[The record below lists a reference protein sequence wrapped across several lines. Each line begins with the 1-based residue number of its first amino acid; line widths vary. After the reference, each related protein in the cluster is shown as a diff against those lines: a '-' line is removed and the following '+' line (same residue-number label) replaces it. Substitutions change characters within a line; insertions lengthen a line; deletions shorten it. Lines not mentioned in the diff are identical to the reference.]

1 MGMWGNQ
8 TEPGC
13 LEAAGKGV
21 NVVNLE
27 LDLDFT
33 IRRHA
38 DKYKEKVTLV
48 VWP

>member
-1 MGMWGNQ
+1 MWGNQ

-27 LDLDFT
+27 LDLDFAVG
-33 IRRHA
+33 RHA
-38 DKYKEKVTLV
+38 LSIKKR
-48 VWP
+48 